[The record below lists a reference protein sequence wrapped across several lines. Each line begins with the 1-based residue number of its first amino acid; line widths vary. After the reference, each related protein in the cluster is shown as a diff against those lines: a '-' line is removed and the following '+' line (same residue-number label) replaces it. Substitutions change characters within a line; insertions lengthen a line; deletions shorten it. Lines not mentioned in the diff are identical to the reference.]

1 MQKRMFGLVIGLIFC
16 AGLFSGCHKEAP
28 EQKENFAFVNNM
40 RTQVK
45 NEGIFYIDGY
55 TEMMKF
61 YDFKLAQ
68 SIPICDRP
76 NCEHNSAEC
85 NAYFS
90 QGFMSGMGC
99 YRNRLYYYDN
109 MSPGL
114 PFYQCDKN
122 GSNRKL
128 LAKLN
133 EKGDYDNLTVDLPMF
148 FIGDEVVFGM
158 SYYQFC
164 SEPEMK
170 DGTPIN
176 EDRFWML
183 GKINLESGQFE
194 IVKEPEKLG
203 DSEWIVMG
211 DYLDGNIFYAKAGG
225 ENWKNCRFN
234 LKTMRTRSFL
244 HKMIDR
250 WIILES

>member
-16 AGLFSGCHKEAP
+16 AGLFSGCQKEAP